1 MKRHL
6 TPLLVLAGAVTFACG
21 GSEPSPAPPAPA
33 PRATAAAPATTVPPA
48 GSMMM
53 AASETGVPE
62 CDEYLRKYEACLK
75 GKVPASAK
83 PQLEAAMQT
92 YRQTWKAAAAQPAAK
107 AALTTTCQQATA
119 TAKMA
124 LGAYGCQF

>member
-21 GSEPSPAPPAPA
+21 GGDTPSPAPPAPK
-33 PRATAAAPATTVPPA
+33 ATAAAPATTAPPA
-48 GSMMM
+48 GAMMM
-53 AASETGVPE
+53 AASDTGVPE
-62 CDEYLRKYEACLK
+62 CDEYIRKYEACLRD
-75 GKVPASAK
+75 KVPASAK
-83 PQLEAAMQT
+83 PQLEQALQQ

-107 AALTTTCQQATA
+107 ATLPSTCQQMNA

-124 LGAYGCQF
+124 MGAYGCAW